1 MELPV
6 INVAPI
12 HRVSLKVIDKEIEF
26 SPYTIEQEKMI
37 LTSMES
43 EKFSDVLT
51 NYKGILETCIKDD
64 LDIINTPMVDII
76 NLLINLRVKSTDETI
91 TLTRKKC
98 IECEESYEFNVDVEQ
113 SIIYENEDTLKKIIK
128 VDDRLK
134 LELIPKTF
142 KYLYGLEVT
151 EGNLTEYDIM
161 LTNVSHSIS
170 KVIFDGKIYTDHTP
184 SDLCQKVLKGM
195 TKSQIVK
202 IHDDVEKLI
211 SIHLEINSICPH
223 CKHEETNRVEDF
235 LKFTN

>member
-12 HRVSLKVIDKEIEF
+12 HRVFLKVLDKDIEF

-43 EKFSDVLT
+43 EKFTDVLT

-64 LDIINTPMVDII
+64 LDIMETPMVDLI

-91 TLTRKKC
+91 TLTRKEC
-98 IECEESYEFNVDVEQ
+98 AECEKPYDFNVDVEQ
-113 SIIYENEDTLKKIIK
+113 SIIYENEDTLKKIVK

-134 LELIPKTF
+134 LELTPMTF
-142 KYLYGLEVT
+142 KYFYDLEIT
-151 EGNLTEYDIM
+151 DGDLTAYDIM
-161 LTNVSHSIS
+161 LTDVSHSIS

-184 SDLCQKVLKGM
+184 SDLCKKVLKGL
-195 TKSQIVK
+195 SRGQIVK
-202 IHDDVEKLI
+202 IHDDVKKLI
-211 SIHLEINSICPH
+211 SIHLEINSTCPH
-223 CKHEETNRVEDF
+223 CEHKETNKVEDF

>member
-113 SIIYENEDTLKKIIK
+113 SIIYENEDILKKIIK